1 MARHNILGIKGEDM
15 ACSFLESKGYSILE
29 RNWRWRKLELDI
41 IAMKDGELVIVEV
54 KTRRNNC
61 FGEPENA
68 ITDYK
73 IRNIINAA
81 DVYVKKKRTDMPV
94 RFDIISVTGQKEKE
108 FEINHIED
116 AFSVW

>member
-1 MARHNILGIKGEDM
+1 MARHNILGTKGEEM
-15 ACSFLESKGYSILE
+15 ACRFLESKGYIILE

-41 IAMKDGELVIVEV
+41 IATINDELIIVEV
-54 KTRRNNC
+54 KTRRNNN

-73 IRNIINAA
+73 IKNIINAA
-81 DVYVKKKRTDMPV
+81 DVYVKKNRTDMSV
-94 RFDIISVTGQKEKE
+94 RFDIISITGTDEDS
-108 FEINHIED
+108 EIKHIEN